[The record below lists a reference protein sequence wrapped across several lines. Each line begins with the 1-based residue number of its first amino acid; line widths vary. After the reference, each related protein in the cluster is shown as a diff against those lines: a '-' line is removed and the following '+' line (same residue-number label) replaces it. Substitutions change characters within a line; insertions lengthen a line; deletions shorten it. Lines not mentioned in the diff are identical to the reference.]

1 MLKLDEARQELK
13 SKSYQQIQKE
23 TAIKWASRA
32 AASFELCVE
41 AKEEDKLLHWSI
53 GEDTYHEAL
62 EHAILA
68 DEDGKTAKEVR
79 EAVHPYL
86 EKAADSMSADP
97 EAADVI

>member
-1 MLKLDEARQELK
+1 MLKLEEARQELK
-13 SKSYQQIQKE
+13 SKTYQQIQKE

-32 AASFELCVE
+32 AAAFELCSE
-41 AKEEDKLLHWSI
+41 AKDADKLLHWSI

-68 DEDGKTAKEVR
+68 DEDGKLAREVR

-86 EKAADSMSADP
+86 DKAAESMDSDP
-97 EAADVI
+97 KKADVI